1 MLHNYVLCKFIITKS
16 KKRTS
21 PTKSLIAF
29 SMTSKPHL
37 PLASALN
44 LHDYP
49 STFPIARAL
58 NRNIHFHL
66 GPTNSGKTYE
76 ALQVL
81 QKASS
86 GVYLAPL
93 RLLAM
98 EIRDR
103 LMEAGVPCNLV
114 TGEER
119 VLMPGARHTAC
130 TVEMMNPSHEVD
142 VAIIDEIQMLQDES
156 RGYAWTAAL
165 IGAPARDVFVCGSDA
180 VTEPCIRAIE
190 ALGEPYEITRLERK
204 TPLVLESEALS
215 GDRYSR
221 WKLKKHLRKGD
232 AVIAFTRKDV
242 LTLSAR
248 FRQWGFGVASI
259 YGALSPEVRRTEAR
273 RFSSG
278 EAGILV
284 ATDAVGMG
292 LNLPIRRVVFSTT
305 HKFDGVATRDLNA
318 TEVRQIAG
326 RAGRYGIYPTGYVNA
341 FENDELIHI
350 DHMLTTSDTSELK
363 KLPIT
368 PNLFHMQV
376 LSEARHSNKIGELL
390 AYFTERVGID
400 SPIFEIAAL
409 SVHVNQG
416 NLIDEHAPNLPL
428 AHKFIFSCAPVS
440 LDKDHE
446 VDYFLACL
454 KSFAAS
460 TKRLLPAA
468 PSWLTST
475 SPKHLEDAEN
485 LSKDLSLYAWLS
497 FKFAKVFYEGDMV
510 PELRSKVSRYIE
522 QALLTQAG
530 FGDTSK
536 ELLYGYK

>member
-1 MLHNYVLCKFIITKS
+1 MS
-16 KKRTS
+16 RR
-21 PTKSLIAF
+21 
-29 SMTSKPHL
+29 L
-37 PLASALN
+37 PRISAAAKNTLVAAALN

-49 STFPIARAL
+49 SAFPLARSL
-58 NRNIHFHL
+58 KRNIHFHL
-66 GPTNSGKTYE
+66 GPTNSGKTHE
-76 ALQVL
+76 ALIVL
-81 QKASS
+81 QQAKS

-119 VLMPGARHTAC
+119 VLIPGARHTAC
-130 TVEMMNPSHEVD
+130 TVEMMNPGQQVE

-165 IGAPARDVFVCGSDA
+165 IGAPAKDVYVCGSDA
-180 VTEPCIRAIE
+180 VTEPCIRAVE
-190 ALGEPYEITRLERK
+190 SLGESYEIVRLQRK
-204 TPLVLESEALS
+204 TPLILESEALS
-215 GDRYSR
+215 GQRYNR
-221 WKLKKHLRKGD
+221 WKLKKNLQKGD

-273 RFSSG
+273 RFSNG
-278 EAGILV
+278 EADILV

-292 LNLPIRRVVFSTT
+292 LNLPIRRVVFSTM
-305 HKFDGVATRDLNA
+305 HKFDGVAPRELNA

-341 FENDELIHI
+341 FENDELLHL
-350 DHMLTTSDTSELK
+350 DHMLTTSDTAELK

-376 LSEARHSNKIGELL
+376 LSEARHSGKIGELL
-390 AYFTERVGID
+390 AYFTERIGID
-400 SPIFEIAAL
+400 SPIFETAAL
-409 SVHVNQG
+409 SVHVAQG
-416 NLIDEHAPNLPL
+416 HLIDEHAPQLSL
-428 AHKFIFSCAPVS
+428 AHKFTFSCAPVS
-440 LDKDHE
+440 LDKAHE
-446 VDYFLACL
+446 ADYFLSCL
-454 KSFAAS
+454 KSFAANR
-460 TKRLLPAA
+460 KKALPAA

-475 SPKHLEDAEN
+475 SPKHLEEAEN

-497 FKFAKVFYEGDMV
+497 FKFPQVFHAGELV
-510 PELRSKVSRYIE
+510 PELRSRVSRYIE

-536 ELLYGYK
+536 EMLYGYK